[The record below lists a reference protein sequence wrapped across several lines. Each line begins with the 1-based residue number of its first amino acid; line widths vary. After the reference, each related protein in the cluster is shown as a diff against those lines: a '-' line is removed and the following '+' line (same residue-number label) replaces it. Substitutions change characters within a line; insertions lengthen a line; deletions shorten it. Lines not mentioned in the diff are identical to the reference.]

1 MARLLPLRRRRA
13 DEEGES
19 AEPAAAP
26 APPPPPHSTPHPGRP
41 PSRGVLRRERRA
53 LLRLRERRLRDLGGL
68 MVEMYRRGIFREELL
83 AEGCADVVGIE
94 DRLADIEALLHPGR
108 FPEHRCVC
116 GARVLHGARFC
127 PGCGRPLHTH
137 AAEETVIEPPAEAS

>member
-1 MARLLPLRRRRA
+1 MARLLPLRRRT

-19 AEPAAAP
+19 AALAAP
-26 APPPPPHSTPHPGRP
+26 APPPPPPPHAGRP

-83 AEGCADVVGIE
+83 AEGCADVVGID

-108 FPEHRCVC
+108 SPEHRCVC

-127 PGCGRPLHTH
+127 PSCGRPLHTS

>member
-1 MARLLPLRRRRA
+1 MARLLPLRRRQA

-19 AEPAAAP
+19 AEPAATPAS
-26 APPPPPHSTPHPGRP
+26 APPPHHPGRP
-41 PSRGVLRRERRA
+41 PSRGVLRRERRT

-83 AEGCADVVGIE
+83 AEGCADVVAIE

-108 FPEHRCVC
+108 FPEQRCVC

-127 PGCGRPLHTH
+127 PSCGRSLRTH

>member
-1 MARLLPLRRRRA
+1 MARLLPLRRRRT

-19 AEPAAAP
+19 GGPAAAPKP
-26 APPPPPHSTPHPGRP
+26 APPPPPHPGRP

-108 FPEHRCVC
+108 FPDRRCVC
-116 GARVLHGARFC
+116 GAPVLHGARFC
-127 PGCGRPLHTH
+127 PSCGRPLRTH